1 MVNTKTNN
9 LIFGIG
15 SSTFLQKHE
24 IKQILI
30 QANILSSLKEIIKS
44 EFENKKIL
52 IVVDENT
59 YNFIGEKIHFLL
71 NSEFNVSICNLKQ
84 ISDSNEKIQPQLQLI
99 FQLQEKAKNV
109 DVIFGIGSGTINDIC
124 KLASFNLGKKYIFFA
139 TALSMNGYTSSFAS
153 IIENGKKV
161 SKKAHLP
168 YMLFF
173 DLDVLK
179 TADAKF
185 IKAGIADCLA
195 RSFAR
200 ADWLLSQHTKNTYYN
215 EQPFLISKETESALA
230 NYILSDNFNIND
242 TDFLKLVTNFILL
255 SGFGMTMCEG
265 SYPASQSEHML
276 AHYLE
281 ENFYNE
287 FKDLLHGQI
296 IAKTLSITSSIQ
308 HKLLN
313 AIDKNLKNE
322 ILKDYLGRKKLLE
335 IFEKLDIDYQLN
347 EITKSQLKEAIK
359 ITPSTRNRFTFLNI
373 N

>member
-1 MVNTKTNN
+1 MVNIKTNN
-9 LIFGIG
+9 LIFGFG
-15 SSTFLQKHE
+15 SSTFLQKHK

-30 QANILSSLKEIIKS
+30 QENAINSIEEVVTKE
-44 EFENKKIL
+44 FADKKIL

-59 YNFIGEKIHFLL
+59 YSFIGEKIYFLL
-71 NSEFNVSICNLKQ
+71 NSEFNISICNLKK
-84 ISDSNEKIQPQLQLI
+84 ISEDDEKIQPTIKLVLKLQK
-99 FQLQEKAKNV
+99 EAENV
-109 DVIFGIGSGTINDIC
+109 DIIFGIGSGTINDIC

-153 IIENGKKV
+153 IIENGKKG

-179 TADAKF
+179 TADVKF
-185 IKAGIADCLA
+185 IKAGIADCLV

-200 ADWLLSQHTKNTYYN
+200 ADWLLSRHMKNTPYN
-215 EQPFLISKETESALA
+215 KQPFLISKETENALA

-242 TDFLKLVTNFILL
+242 TDFLKMVTNFILL

-281 ENFYNE
+281 ENYYNE

-313 AIDKNLKNE
+313 NIDKNLKSE

-335 IFEKLDIDYQLN
+335 IFQKLDIDCTLN
-347 EITKSQLKEAIK
+347 EITKEQLEEAIK
-359 ITPSTRNRFTFLNI
+359 ITPSTRDRFTFLNL